1 MSKKIAIIGAGIS
14 GLSCAYMLAPEYPD
28 ITIIAKAFSP
38 DITSNRAAAF
48 WFPYHIRND
57 QRGIAWCKV
66 SYRVYQ
72 QFATDVD
79 SGISMKQLLKV
90 VRKGITEEEPV
101 WIDFMPEESFREF
114 GPPELDTRYQKG
126 YHITVPLIETQ
137 IFLPFLQQ
145 KLSGMGI
152 SFIKREI
159 NDFSALQQDFDCII
173 NCTALGSREL
183 CSDDS
188 VIPVRG
194 QVVLIAT
201 GEHPVFYLDNEMPL
215 YVVPRK
221 DAIILGGTYEVGI
234 SEETTEPAA
243 LTGILTNAYAV
254 FPEFRD
260 HAILG
265 SWAGIRPFR
274 SQVRVEKAEAGN
286 IIHNYGHGGS
296 GFTLAF
302 GCAAE
307 VKKLIQELS

>member
-1 MSKKIAIIGAGIS
+1 MNKKIAIIGAGIS

-57 QRGIAWCKV
+57 QRGIAWCKI

-72 QFATDVD
+72 QFASDVR
-79 SGISMKQLLKV
+79 SGISMKQLIKV
-90 VRKGITEEEPV
+90 VRKGISEEEPV
-101 WIDFMPEESFREF
+101 WIEFMPDGAFREI
-114 GPPELDTRYQKG
+114 GPPELDNRYQKG

-137 IFLPFLQQ
+137 IFLPYLQQ

-152 SFIKREI
+152 SFVEQEI
-159 NDFSALQQDFDCII
+159 SDFSELQQDFDCII

-183 CSDDS
+183 CNDAS

-194 QVVLIAT
+194 QVVLIAP
-201 GEHPVFYLDNEMPL
+201 GEQHFLYLDNEMPL

-221 DAIILGGTYEVGI
+221 DAIILGGTYEEGI

-243 LTGILTNAYAV
+243 LAGILENAYAV
-254 FPEFRD
+254 FPEFRK

-274 SQVRVEKAEAGN
+274 SQVRLEKGQAGN

-302 GCAAE
+302 GCASE
-307 VKKLIQELS
+307 VKKLIQEF